1 MQPLA
6 NKTDVER
13 FLPVAKGCQAKDIE
27 FHIMEEQSLTL
38 KKWLG
43 DCFFKEWETKKTQP
57 EFVIL
62 LNGGPWK
69 DGEKYC
75 DGLIKVLS
83 YLAYGEYLVFNN
95 YTDTP
100 FGVKI
105 KNFQDGLP
113 TPPEAL
119 ETLRA
124 RYRNKGIEYFESCK
138 EYLCANKEYFCYK
151 GDCPSECGCKNDCG
165 CGTSKSSNI
174 KIRTLY

>member
-6 NKTDVER
+6 SKTDVEK

-27 FHIMEEQSLTL
+27 FHLMEEQSLTL

-43 DCFFKEWETKKTQP
+43 DAFFKEYEAKKTDP

-62 LNGGPWK
+62 LDGGNWK

-83 YLAYGEYLVFNN
+83 YLAYGEYVVFNN

-100 FGVKI
+100 FGTKI

-119 ETLRA
+119 ETLRL
-124 RYRNKGIEYFESCK
+124 RYRNKGIEFFESCK
-138 EYLCANKEYFCYK
+138 EYLCANKEYFAYK
-151 GDCPSECGCKNDCG
+151 GDCPADHCG
-165 CGTSKSSNI
+165 CGTENKSI
-174 KIRTLY
+174 RTRTLY